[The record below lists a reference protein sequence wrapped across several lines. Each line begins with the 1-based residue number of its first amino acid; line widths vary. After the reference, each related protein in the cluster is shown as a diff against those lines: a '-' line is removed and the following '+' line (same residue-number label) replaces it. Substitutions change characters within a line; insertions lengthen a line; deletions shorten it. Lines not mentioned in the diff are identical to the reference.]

1 MNYGPIICS
10 FFVVTTVERRTSVV
24 QASRS
29 WVRRDSIALQSVYP
43 RWTGLLDSVL
53 DFVTS
58 ASNYSFSSFYHGV
71 DDWGLFRGAALNFFL
86 RSFFLGWGRKSWRS
100 DFTDRRKWKRFGNQW
115 CWRNSRTSERCVW
128 SDAGQNGWFVELISR
143 CASGR
148 KHAQHFSLK
157 TAILKIVDT
166 HSEFRCIPIPGNLNR
181 LPG

>member
-10 FFVVTTVERRTSVV
+10 FFVVTTIERRTSVV

-43 RWTGLLDSVL
+43 RWTGLSDSVL

-58 ASNYSFSSFYHGV
+58 ASNYSFSSFYHGL
-71 DDWGLFRGAALNFFL
+71 DDWGLQALHWIFFCGL
-86 RSFFLGWGRKSWRS
+86 HFLGWGRKSWRS
-100 DFTDRRKWKRFGNQW
+100 DFTDRRKWKRFGYQW

-128 SDAGQNGWFVELISR
+128 SDPGQNGWFVELISR
-143 CASGR
+143 CTSGD
-148 KHAQHFSLK
+148 KHAQYFALK
-157 TAILKIVDT
+157 TPKLKIVDT
-166 HSEFRCIPIPGNLNR
+166 HSELRCIPIPGNLNR